1 MKGNLFWST
10 GRGKL
15 GDMVLRIRKGEQI
28 GAKYQPVVTNP
39 KTNSQM
45 RQRALFANC
54 VKFYKRGNQSFF
66 RFAYEDKKQT
76 ESDYNAFVRHNVGA
90 SAYLLRNQVR
100 STEYPAVGENWMI
113 GEGSLAEAV
122 INDVRAARPYLSC
135 PSLIAGVGTIGEI
148 STALIADYG
157 LKEGDF
163 VTIVRIT
170 SDIAALTD
178 TAKAAP
184 TWNIVQFEVST
195 ASSGPITDLSDN
207 FQLQTALG
215 LYLENQTTTTAVW
228 YGVVFSRKTKT
239 KLYVSDAYL
248 KGNYVAYNLYAN
260 SRTAD
265 WKKSVLESW
274 EASGT
279 AILEGS
285 IAATNV
291 TEGVTIETCSGQS
304 IPRISDTTFDSNV
317 VSSAVL
323 TGSNLNLLKVAKFV
337 GEGVSVTN
345 LAITSS
351 TEATITLKG
360 DGTKPNTWALYYVN
374 TLVARHSQITAN
386 ITSVT
391 PTSVDVLDAGD
402 TTTVKVI
409 GNYLDG
415 LTADSFS
422 ISDDNLRV
430 TSVSSS
436 NGGKNATVT
445 LTADKQVSS
454 ATISYQEKVIFEV
467 KVVEVSVTSTIS
479 TITTAGTHVV
489 ALTGSGLS
497 KLTASS
503 FVAKSCSI
511 VSYETDAEN
520 PDASANLKISA
531 ASGST
536 GSVSYNDTVLFTVK
550 VPDSDDDL
558 GGGMV

>member
-54 VKFYKRGNQSFF
+54 VKFYKRGNQSYF

-135 PSLIAGVGTIGEI
+135 PSLVAEVGTIGEL
-148 STALIADYG
+148 SAALIADYG
-157 LKEGDF
+157 LTEGDF

-170 SDIAALTD
+170 SDIAELTD
-178 TAKAAP
+178 SAKAAP
-184 TWNIVQFEVST
+184 VWDIVQFEIST
-195 ASSGPITDLSDN
+195 ASSGPITDLSDA

-265 WKKSVLESW
+265 WKTAVLKSW
-274 EASGT
+274 EATGT

-291 TEGVTIETCSGQS
+291 AEVVTIETCSGQS
-304 IPRISDTTFDSNV
+304 IPRISDTTFDANV
-317 VSSAVL
+317 VSTAVL
-323 TGSNLNLLKVAKFV
+323 TGENLNLLKVAKFV
-337 GEGVSVTN
+337 GEGVAVTK
-345 LAITSS
+345 LDITSS

-386 ITSVT
+386 ITSVS
-391 PTSVDVLDAGD
+391 PASVDVLDAGD
-402 TTTVKVI
+402 TTTMNVV
-409 GNYLDG
+409 GTYLDG
-415 LTADSFS
+415 LTVESFS

-430 TSVSSS
+430 TNVVSS

-445 LTADKQVSS
+445 LIADKQVSA
-454 ATISYQEKVIFEV
+454 ATISYQGNVIFEV
-467 KVVEVSVTSTIS
+467 KIVEVTVNSTVTS
-479 TITTAGTHVV
+479 ITSAGTHKVE
-489 ALTGSGLS
+489 LTGSGLS

-503 FVAKSCSI
+503 FVTKSCSI
-511 VSYETDAEN
+511 VSYETNSEN
-520 PDASANLKISA
+520 PDTIAYLTISV

-536 GSVSYNDTVLFTVK
+536 GSVSYKDNVLFTVK
-550 VPDSDDDL
+550 VASDGDDL